1 MDAKPLPAASSFPS
15 SDMEAWSLRQ
25 QLNSEET
32 QAAYALG
39 TPTML
44 PSFPENILSQE
55 QCSSPNPLFTMG
67 PPRSTSF
74 PSAPELGAV
83 STSEELPQAPKDL
96 GFSYLTFPS
105 GPQPSLQADLS
116 KDLVCTPPY
125 TPHQPG
131 GCAFLFS
138 LHEPFQTHMPA
149 PSSSLQEQLT
159 PSTMTFSDQLTPNSA
174 TFPDPLTSPLQ
185 GQLTETSAR
194 SYEDPCTSTFPDQL
208 LPSTATFPEPLS
220 SPAQEQLTSPST
232 SFQAHLNSPRQTFP
246 EQLSPNSSKTYFA
259 SSLQTEEEARHP

>member
-32 QAAYALG
+32 QAAYVLG

-83 STSEELPQAPKDL
+83 PTSEELPQAPKDL

-116 KDLVCTPPY
+116 KDLVCTPP
-125 TPHQPG
+125 
-131 GCAFLFS
+131 
-138 LHEPFQTHMPA
+138 
-149 PSSSLQEQLT
+149 
-159 PSTMTFSDQLTPNSA
+159 
-174 TFPDPLTSPLQ
+174 
-185 GQLTETSAR
+185 
-194 SYEDPCTSTFPDQL
+194 
-208 LPSTATFPEPLS
+208 
-220 SPAQEQLTSPST
+220 
-232 SFQAHLNSPRQTFP
+232 
-246 EQLSPNSSKTYFA
+246 
-259 SSLQTEEEARHP
+259 